1 MAVTLDTSHRDM
13 SPLNELGTPSKNSQ
27 LISVTAE
34 ISQDPI
40 GPCRPLE
47 QSEESFRH
55 SVMAAFTSVLDFGAR
70 PVVVYSRGYTVKL
83 RRGLGLGPGWC
94 LVIRGLVLEG

>member
-1 MAVTLDTSHRDM
+1 MAVV
-13 SPLNELGTPSKNSQ
+13 
-27 LISVTAE
+27 LIVVAVVAST
-34 ISQDPI
+34 
-40 GPCRPLE
+40 
-47 QSEESFRH
+47 
-55 SVMAAFTSVLDFGAR
+55 LDFGAR